1 MTSCNGTHNYK
12 LTNSPY
18 IFKNSYWGSNIN
30 ADSNIIEN
38 RNTFVQ
44 EFDIKRYN
52 ERLREH
58 MTLLENQDTTTFDH
72 VEIYNTMDGKL
83 ILISSPYGNHN
94 HAKYEYYGFKLYNP
108 LYKYNAI
115 TYLKE
120 FDNLTAYKIWCQYH
134 TLFKKHY

>member
-12 LTNSPY
+12 LTHSPY
-18 IFKNSYWGSNIN
+18 IFKNSYWGSSMN

-94 HAKYEYYGFKLYNP
+94 HA
-108 LYKYNAI
+108 
-115 TYLKE
+115 
-120 FDNLTAYKIWCQYH
+120 YKIWCQYH